1 MTGNRLEFPDG
12 AVVGVPRN
20 ELERLAYK
28 WLYLA
33 NAR

>member
-12 AVVGVPRN
+12 AMVGCPGS
-20 ELERLAYK
+20 ELERLAYE